1 MLTWTLVFSLWKKF
15 ASTWNQSTSKK
26 STSIFAVFCLIFN
39 HLLKSLFWSVLFSSY
54 DVIFIIFGEKTYGSR
69 LCDMQIS
76 YEMVSNAHVLQLTV
90 SLKQEPITRSAQ
102 LPQLFLSWPIRRPI
116 YFYLNLPRIQPP
128 QEPKWPI
135 TSTDF
140 IISPED

>member
-1 MLTWTLVFSLWKKF
+1 
-15 ASTWNQSTSKK
+15 
-26 STSIFAVFCLIFN
+26 
-39 HLLKSLFWSVLFSSY
+39 
-54 DVIFIIFGEKTYGSR
+54 
-69 LCDMQIS
+69 MQIS

-90 SLKQEPITRSAQ
+90 SLKQEPITRSVQ